1 LQKEKA
7 KYWRFKVKLFDAVI
21 LGAGPGGYVAA
32 IRLAQLGKKVCVVE
46 KDQVGGVCLNVGCIP
61 TKALLEV
68 TSIIEKVETFK
79 GKGIWVDGF
88 RFEPKRMREWKKSVV
103 TRLVKG
109 VEYLFKQNGVEL
121 LRGYGELLN
130 ERQVKVNGEVIEADS
145 IILATGS
152 SPKTIPGFDFD
163 GVKVLDSTSALE
175 VSEIPKHLLI
185 VGAGVIGVEMAT
197 IFRRLGSEVTV
208 VEILPQIL
216 TGFDTETVSVLK
228 RNLERKGIKFH
239 LNSKLIKEDG
249 KLFVIKGEGKI
260 SIEPDKILIAAGRKP
275 NTEAFVNAGV
285 ELDERGFVKVD
296 EDFSTNLKS
305 VYAIGDIIPGPQLAH
320 KASREGIMV
329 AEIITSGKP
338 SHRAK
343 FIPSVV
349 YGDPEIVKVG
359 YTEEELKEKGINY
372 KVGKFPF
379 QANGRA
385 LTQENVQGFV
395 KILGDERDNVLG
407 FHIVGPHASE
417 FAGIGALVL
426 ENGLKVEDIAKV
438 IFPHPTLSEAIMEC
452 AENYYKK
459 AIHIVNR

>member
-1 LQKEKA
+1 
-7 KYWRFKVKLFDAVI
+7 VKLFDAVI

-68 TSIIEKVETFK
+68 TSILEKVETFK

-88 RFEPKRMREWKKSVV
+88 RFEPERMREWKKSVV

-175 VSEIPKHLLI
+175 ISEIPKHLLI

-197 IFRRLGSEVTV
+197 IYRRLGSEVTV

-239 LNSKLIKEDG
+239 LSSKLIKEDG
-249 KLFVIKGEGKI
+249 KLFVVKGEEKI
-260 SIEPDKILIAAGRKP
+260 TIEPDKILIAAGRKP

-329 AEIITSGKP
+329 AEIIVLGKP

-459 AIHIVNR
+459 AIHIINR

>member
-1 LQKEKA
+1 
-7 KYWRFKVKLFDAVI
+7 
-21 LGAGPGGYVAA
+21 
-32 IRLAQLGKKVCVVE
+32 
-46 KDQVGGVCLNVGCIP
+46 
-61 TKALLEV
+61 
-68 TSIIEKVETFK
+68 
-79 GKGIWVDGF
+79 
-88 RFEPKRMREWKKSVV
+88 
-103 TRLVKG
+103 
-109 VEYLFKQNGVEL
+109 
-121 LRGYGELLN
+121 
-130 ERQVKVNGEVIEADS
+130 
-145 IILATGS
+145 
-152 SPKTIPGFDFD
+152 
-163 GVKVLDSTSALE
+163 
-175 VSEIPKHLLI
+175 

-197 IFRRLGSEVTV
+197 IYRRLGSEVTV

-239 LNSKLIKEDG
+239 LSSKLIKEDG
-249 KLFVIKGEGKI
+249 KLFVVKGEEKI
-260 SIEPDKILIAAGRKP
+260 TIEPDKILIAAGRKP

-329 AEIITSGKP
+329 AEIIVLGKP

-438 IFPHPTLSEAIMEC
+438 VFPHPTLSEAIMEC

-459 AIHIVNR
+459 AIHIINR

>member
-1 LQKEKA
+1 M
-7 KYWRFKVKLFDAVI
+7 KLFDAVI

-88 RFEPKRMREWKKSVV
+88 RFEPERMREWKKNVV

-152 SPKTIPGFDFD
+152 SPKTIPGFEFD

-175 VSEIPKHLLI
+175 ISEIPKHLLI

-197 IFRRLGSEVTV
+197 IYRRLGSEVTV

-239 LNSKLIKEDG
+239 LSSKLIKEDG
-249 KLFVIKGEGKI
+249 KLFVVKGEEKI
-260 SIEPDKILIAAGRKP
+260 SIEPDKILIATGRKP

-329 AEIITSGKP
+329 AEIIASGKP
-338 SHRAK
+338 SHRTK

-417 FAGIGALVL
+417 FVGIGALVL

-438 IFPHPTLSEAIMEC
+438 VFPHPTLSEAIMEC

-459 AIHIVNR
+459 ATHIINR